1 MLSTAESVTRYVF
14 AGARPLIIGHRGAVG
29 IMPENTLAA
38 YTFALAQGVDGIE
51 FDVHLS
57 RDGVPVV
64 IHDAAL
70 RRTIG
75 IDGFVHGMAFG
86 ELRNLDAAAVY
97 RAAWKCPHR
106 TPNPAGTPRRTR
118 LGACANASVHRA
130 QDRPGWYPLPGPRG
144 DRRAGRTPPRSG
156 AHHSLLVQLRHP
168 CTLAGS
174 CTRYPPPCHCCRG
187 YFTQVATGDCE
198 QVADDLSARHVDWVA
213 VNKSYLT
220 PSLAAALH
228 DRGIRTHAWVINTV
242 DEFTHFAGLG
252 VAAVTTDRPDIL
264 CAGR

>member
-1 MLSTAESVTRYVF
+1 MGSQ
-14 AGARPLIIGHRGAVG
+14 GARPLIIGHRGAVG

-51 FDVHLS
+51 LDVHLS

-75 IDGFVHGMAFG
+75 VDGFVHGMAFE

-97 RAAWKCPHR
+97 RSAPGHAGLGHQVLPVLQDVLAWVPAPKLLCIELKTNQDGARYGGLEEIVVQAVRAAGVQER
-106 TPNPAGTPRRTR
+106 TILSSFDFAILARLREIAPDIRRHAIIAG
-118 LGACANASVHRA
+118 
-130 QDRPGWYPLPGPRG
+130 
-144 DRRAGRTPPRSG
+144 
-156 AHHSLLVQLRHP
+156 
-168 CTLAGS
+168 
-174 CTRYPPPCHCCRG
+174 G
-187 YFTQVATGDCE
+187 YFTQLAAGGDE
-198 QVADDLSARHVDWVA
+198 QVAVDLTARYFDWVA

-242 DEFTHFAGLG
+242 DEFTHFSSLG

>member
-1 MLSTAESVTRYVF
+1 
-14 AGARPLIIGHRGAVG
+14 
-29 IMPENTLAA
+29 MPENTLAA

-144 DRRAGRTPPRSG
+144 DRRGLHAAEVQERTILSSFNFNILARFLREVAPDIRRHAIVAG
-156 AHHSLLVQLRHP
+156 
-168 CTLAGS
+168 
-174 CTRYPPPCHCCRG
+174 G